1 VLRSGAGMARVPF
14 RVGYKIGLLTAG
26 AAVVVLH
33 AANAF
38 AEVRPALAAAGN
50 SMATI
55 GPPMRLGVTDA
66 APRRTDLARLQTPQ
80 NNCRKWRR
88 IAERLGETFAGLRL
102 RQSVVDR
109 ACLFAATELASV
121 TGGTNG
127 ADTSFDHL
135 WAWPWAD
142 GAIDPSLP
150 PRLHT
155 THGDWHIRCGQAGRR
170 ERCAL
175 IHETVA
181 VRRADAAVRDEPG
194 LAQAVVLVT
203 AAVNAVPPD
212 SATLE
217 PATPDS
223 ATPDSATPDSAAQD
237 SATPDSAAMP
247 QNKIVTHF
255 VIDTIG
261 GHAHVVWRVFVERA
275 HVTTLDH
282 GTDTGATRPE
292 LVRFSSGTMSG
303 AKRFDVCSSAGCLM
317 EADMTTSAR
326 LATRLWEGQN
336 GGLTFNAL
344 DNAATGVTLS
354 ATISAKG
361 VRAGLAELARLKRS
375 EDKVLARH

>member
-1 VLRSGAGMARVPF
+1 
-14 RVGYKIGLLTAG
+14 
-26 AAVVVLH
+26 
-33 AANAF
+33 
-38 AEVRPALAAAGN
+38 
-50 SMATI
+50 
-55 GPPMRLGVTDA
+55 MRLGVTDA
-66 APRRTDLARLQTPQ
+66 APRRNDLARLQTPQ

-121 TGGTNG
+121 TGGVSG
-127 ADTSFDHL
+127 ADSGFDHL

-142 GAIDPSLP
+142 GAIDPALP

-181 VRRADAAVRDEPG
+181 VRAVEVASITEPT
-194 LAQAVVLVT
+194 LLVAT
-203 AAVNAVPPD
+203 SASAPP
-212 SATLE
+212 T
-217 PATPDS
+217 
-223 ATPDSATPDSAAQD
+223 
-237 SATPDSAAMP
+237 
-247 QNKIVTHF
+247 KVVTHF
-255 VIDTIG
+255 VIDTIA
-261 GHAHVVWRVFVERA
+261 GHAHVVWRVFVERGNGHA
-275 HVTTLDH
+275 VDMNNPAV
-282 GTDTGATRPE
+282 GTEPTRGD
-292 LVRFSSGTMSG
+292 LVRFSSGPMAG
-303 AKRFDVCSSAGCLM
+303 AKRFDACSSAGCLM

-336 GGLTFNAL
+336 GELSFNAVS
-344 DNAATGVTLS
+344 DSGTGVALS